1 MKTFIT
7 CVVLAG
13 SVGLFSCS
21 SQTENKSENTAD
33 NGAEATSPA
42 QAVVGQSGVIDESSS
57 PNIVQ
62 VAVGSKDHTTLVA
75 AVKAASL
82 VDALS
87 NAGPFTVFAPTNA
100 AFDKLPAGT
109 VEGLLKPEKLEALK
123 GILEYHTYVGVL
135 KTDYMQDGQEFE
147 MVSGGKVKITKK
159 DNKVFVNGSEIIA
172 SIPTS
177 NGIIHVI
184 GDVLLPK

>member
-1 MKTFIT
+1 MKTTIKYFLMAG
-7 CVVLAG
+7 VL
-13 SVGLFSCS
+13 GLFACGT
-21 SQTENKSENTAD
+21 QNDVKTEEGTTA
-33 NGAEATSPA
+33 AATEAPMA
-42 QAVVGQSGVIDESSS
+42 GQSGVQDDVSS

-75 AVKAASL
+75 AVKAADL

-87 NAGPFTVFAPTNA
+87 NAGPFTVFAPTND
-100 AFDKLPAGT
+100 AFAKLPAGT
-109 VEGLLKPEKLEALK
+109 VEGLLVPEKK
-123 GILEYHTYVGVL
+123 GDLQNILGYHTYVGVL
-135 KTDYMQDGQEFE
+135 KIEYMSDGQDFD
-147 MVSGGKVKITKK
+147 MVFGGKVKITKK
-159 DNKVFVNGSEIIA
+159 DGKTYVNGSEILA